1 MTAPICDMN
10 AVRCSIFTGK
20 QSCKW
25 GEQRAFQWVGGDL
38 DKPQTF
44 LSRCAVESVATLLN

>member
-1 MTAPICDMN
+1 MWM
-10 AVRCSIFTGK
+10 CSIFTGK

-44 LSRCAVESVATLLN
+44 LSRIRSDSPELTGDYT